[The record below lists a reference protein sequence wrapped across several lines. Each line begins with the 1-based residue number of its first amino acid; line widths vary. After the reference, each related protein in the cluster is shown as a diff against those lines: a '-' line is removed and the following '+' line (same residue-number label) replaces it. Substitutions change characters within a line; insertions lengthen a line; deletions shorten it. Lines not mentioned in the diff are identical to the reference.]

1 LGLAGPRQIRRAQ
14 QYASRH
20 AARLPEEMIRSL
32 TEVITN
38 PLPLETKLA
47 MIAELDADGGA
58 GKPEGT

>member
-1 LGLAGPRQIRRAQ
+1 
-14 QYASRH
+14 
-20 AARLPEEMIRSL
+20 MIRSL